1 MPEDGVATIMLNYLK
16 LSVLAR
22 DKVSFRNAPPIGAC
36 MGIQSVRL
44 LLERG
49 CVPCRGQPFPTRRHT
64 LILANRI
71 PLVYNIHGGF
81 SLGYHILSKINRR
94 LNLSIG

>member
-36 MGIQSVRL
+36 MGIQNVGL

-49 CVPCRGQPFPTRRHT
+49 VSPVEGNHF
-64 LILANRI
+64 LL
-71 PLVYNIHGGF
+71 GGVRW
-81 SLGYHILSKINRR
+81 SLQTGFL
-94 LNLSIG
+94 